1 MIAEAG
7 SVDPSRYTGQYE
19 LLRSQV
25 IGARCAA
32 AQPDALGQPRG
43 VGLAL
48 MLREGMPGWL
58 KAITAVIRE
67 AATAHACESV
77 EAAPSQPAAGRTCAP
92 VGLSGV
98 PRQDLTAL
106 LTSLVLS
113 TRSVEPASPGEEV
126 RSWH

>member
-1 MIAEAG
+1 MISDAG
-7 SVDPSRYTGQYE
+7 WVDAGRYTAQYE

-25 IGARCAA
+25 IGARCGT
-32 AQPDALGQPRG
+32 AQPDAGQPRG

-58 KAITAVIRE
+58 KAIAAVIRAST
-67 AATAHACESV
+67 AARASETV
-77 EAAPSQPAAGRTCAP
+77 ETAPSQPVAGQTCAP
-92 VGLSGV
+92 AWLSGV

-113 TRSVEPASPGEEV
+113 TRSVEQASSSKGDQ
-126 RSWH
+126 SWH